1 MKVDID
7 GFKNEDAKEIVALIH
22 RAMFET
28 NITDYSKED
37 LIEDAKAITEVS
49 ITERASWTHFMYLEP
64 MIRLSVLV
72 QLVHIG
78 VAK

>member
-37 LIEDAKAITEVS
+37 LECQQFI
-49 ITERASWTHFMYLEP
+49 RHF
-64 MIRLSVLV
+64 SCVNF
-72 QLVHIG
+72 
-78 VAK
+78 